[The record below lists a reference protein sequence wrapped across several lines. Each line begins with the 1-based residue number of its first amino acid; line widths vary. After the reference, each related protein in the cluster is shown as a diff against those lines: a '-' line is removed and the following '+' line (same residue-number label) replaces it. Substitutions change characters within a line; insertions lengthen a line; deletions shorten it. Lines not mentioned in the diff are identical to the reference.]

1 MLRELPSDEDRQILQ
16 EAVRGFFESVAERTG
31 PVTAKLWKQ
40 LAAQG
45 LTQLAASPAEG
56 GLRELVLVQQE
67 AGRAAC
73 RAPLADATLINF
85 MQLPARRDV
94 PALRALLDDLH
105 AGEAMVT
112 LSFASF
118 DHNGMS
124 GRADMQGGRLVAELG
139 FIESVDVVTHLAV
152 FVPGP
157 ALVIVTIDRGVAAEP
172 TPVMGKAGWWRVR
185 IDAAPLVTVPFTEA
199 EVRDLLAIATLAETA
214 RAFGAAQRAF
224 EQVVAYAGERRQ
236 FGQPI
241 GRFQAIQHKLANCHI
256 ALRAVQLTIAN
267 AAAQYDLEAAPW
279 RWFAAA
285 ALATGAASLR
295 QVSLET
301 QHAFGAIGYSEEHE
315 APRHFRQVHLGVL
328 RHGGH
333 RPPLEKLASH
343 FLDHDGE
350 VRFPEYDLGPAGN
363 AFRRE
368 VRAWL
373 DAHWSGERRA
383 RHEELS
389 FAEREYDREFARAL
403 GATGWIG
410 LNWPKR
416 FGGQERG
423 AFEQL
428 AFMEE
433 MERAEAPRAGA
444 PVQAAMLQVYG
455 TPEQQQR
462 YLPEI
467 LRGEAIYG
475 MGYSEPQAGS
485 DLASLKTRA
494 VRDGDHY
501 VINGQ
506 KIWTT
511 TYWGEYMLLA
521 TRTDPNASPPHAGIT
536 MFIVPMTTP
545 GITIRTSETMYGGTF
560 ANVFY
565 DDVRVPAE
573 NCIGA
578 EGDGWKVL
586 TGALATE
593 RGFIGGGI
601 VLKVAHI
608 FELLCAHIRT
618 AERSGRAMRHDPL
631 VRARIGALAAEIEA
645 GRRMMVHCA
654 AQVDKGET
662 PPDEAAVSKVYSGE
676 LMERFGESAL
686 DLLGPDA
693 LLSEHSPGTILRGR
707 VEQMLRHSLM
717 WVISIGTNEIQRSLI
732 AQRGLGLPR

>member
-241 GRFQAIQHKLANCHI
+241 GRFQAIQHKLPHRHLP
-256 ALRAVQLTIAN
+256 LRTRPLPLAN
-267 AAAQYDLEAAPW
+267 AAAQHALEAAPW

-301 QHAFGAIGYSEEHE
+301 QHAFGAIGYS
-315 APRHFRQVHLGVL
+315 
-328 RHGGH
+328 
-333 RPPLEKLASH
+333 
-343 FLDHDGE
+343 
-350 VRFPEYDLGPAGN
+350 
-363 AFRRE
+363 
-368 VRAWL
+368 
-373 DAHWSGERRA
+373 
-383 RHEELS
+383 
-389 FAEREYDREFARAL
+389 
-403 GATGWIG
+403 
-410 LNWPKR
+410 
-416 FGGQERG
+416 
-423 AFEQL
+423 
-428 AFMEE
+428 
-433 MERAEAPRAGA
+433 
-444 PVQAAMLQVYG
+444 
-455 TPEQQQR
+455 
-462 YLPEI
+462 
-467 LRGEAIYG
+467 
-475 MGYSEPQAGS
+475 
-485 DLASLKTRA
+485 
-494 VRDGDHY
+494 
-501 VINGQ
+501 
-506 KIWTT
+506 
-511 TYWGEYMLLA
+511 
-521 TRTDPNASPPHAGIT
+521 
-536 MFIVPMTTP
+536 
-545 GITIRTSETMYGGTF
+545 
-560 ANVFY
+560 
-565 DDVRVPAE
+565 
-573 NCIGA
+573 
-578 EGDGWKVL
+578 
-586 TGALATE
+586 
-593 RGFIGGGI
+593 
-601 VLKVAHI
+601 
-608 FELLCAHIRT
+608 
-618 AERSGRAMRHDPL
+618 
-631 VRARIGALAAEIEA
+631 
-645 GRRMMVHCA
+645 
-654 AQVDKGET
+654 
-662 PPDEAAVSKVYSGE
+662 
-676 LMERFGESAL
+676 
-686 DLLGPDA
+686 
-693 LLSEHSPGTILRGR
+693 
-707 VEQMLRHSLM
+707 
-717 WVISIGTNEIQRSLI
+717 
-732 AQRGLGLPR
+732 

>member
-1 MLRELPSDEDRQILQ
+1 MLRELPSDEDRRILQ
-16 EAVRGFFESVAERTG
+16 EAVRGLFQGVSEKAAMMA
-31 PVTAKLWKQ
+31 PQLWKQ

-45 LTQLAASPAEG
+45 LTQIAASPAEG

-73 RAPLADATLINF
+73 RAPLADAALINL
-85 MQLPARRDV
+85 MQLAARADS
-94 PALRALLDDLH
+94 PSLLNLLDDLH
-105 AGEAMVT
+105 AGEAMVA
-112 LSFASF
+112 LSFASL
-118 DHNGMS
+118 DHHGAS
-124 GRADMQGGRLVAELG
+124 GRAEVQGGSLIAELG
-139 FIESVDVVTHLAV
+139 FIESANIVTHLAV

-157 ALVIVTIDRGVAAEP
+157 ALAIVKTDRGVGSEP

-185 IDAAPLVTVPFTEA
+185 IDAVPLVIVPFTEG
-199 EVRDLLAIATLAETA
+199 EVRDLLAVAALSETA

-224 EQVVAYAGERRQ
+224 EQAVAYAGERRQ

-285 ALATGAASLR
+285 ALATAAASLR

-301 QHAFGAIGYSEEHE
+301 QHAFGAIGYSEVHE

-328 RHGGH
+328 RHGGQ
-333 RPPLEKLASH
+333 RPPFEQLASH
-343 FLDHDGE
+343 FLDQDGDAQ
-350 VRFPEYDLGPAGN
+350 FPEYDLGAAGN
-363 AFRRE
+363 AFRHE

-383 RHEELS
+383 RHEQLS

-416 FGGQERG
+416 FGGQERS

-494 VRDGDHY
+494 VRESDHY

-521 TRTDPNASPPHAGIT
+521 TRTDPNASPAHAGIT

-545 GITIRTSETMYGGTF
+545 GITIRPSETMYGGTF
-560 ANVFY
+560 ANIFY
-565 DDVRVPAE
+565 DDVRVPAD
-573 NCIGA
+573 NRIGA
-578 EGDGWKVL
+578 EGEGWKVL

-601 VLKVAHI
+601 VLKVAHM
-608 FELLCAHIRT
+608 FELLCEHIRT
-618 AERSGRAMRHDPL
+618 AERRGSPMRRDPL

-645 GRRMMVHCA
+645 GRRMMVQCA
-654 AQVDKGET
+654 EQVDKGET

-676 LMERFGESAL
+676 LMERFGETAL
-686 DLLGPDA
+686 DLLGAEA
-693 LLSEHSPGTILRGR
+693 LLSGHSPGAVLRGR
-707 VEQMLRHSLM
+707 IEQMLRHSLM